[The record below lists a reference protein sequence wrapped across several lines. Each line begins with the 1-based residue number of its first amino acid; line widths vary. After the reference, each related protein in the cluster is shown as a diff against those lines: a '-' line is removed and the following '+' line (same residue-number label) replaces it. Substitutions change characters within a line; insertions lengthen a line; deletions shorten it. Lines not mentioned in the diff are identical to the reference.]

1 MTATSTIPERKL
13 FSPYMHWAK
22 TQQRSRYTLATS
34 GIQHF
39 PLNRLPVKLDELA
52 ISGPSYYGYP
62 PLQEALAQKNDVD
75 PNCVVAAIG
84 TSMANFL
91 AMAAVVAP
99 GDDVLIEA
107 PTYELLT
114 DAAGFLQANIH
125 RFPRHFESGFAI
137 DLGEVERA
145 ITPRTKLIVIT
156 NLHNPSSNF
165 TSNDT
170 LRSLGDIARSVGA
183 RVLVDEVY
191 LDALFER
198 TPRSAV
204 HLGPEFIVTSSLTK
218 VYGLSGLRC
227 GWILAEA
234 DLAQRMFRMNDL
246 FGSIPAHSGELLSVI
261 ALRHLPEIA
270 AWSKEILSTQTAV
283 LNKFLATAVGIR
295 CRPLEAGTVIFPKAD
310 FDVESFARYLREQYE
325 TTIVPGHFFGS
336 PSHFRL
342 GIGGDTEMFGEG
354 LRRLDEALQTFPGA

>member
-1 MTATSTIPERKL
+1 LTAPFAIPPRKL
-13 FSPYMHWAK
+13 ESPYMHWAK
-22 TQQRSRYTLATS
+22 TQQRSRFTLATS

-62 PLQEALAQKNDVD
+62 PLQAALAKKAGVD
-75 PNCVVAAIG
+75 PICVVAAIG

-91 AMAAVVAP
+91 AMSAVISP
-99 GDDVLIEA
+99 GDDVLIES

-137 DLGEVERA
+137 DLGEVERS
-145 ITPRTKLIVIT
+145 ITPRTKLVVIT

-191 LDALFER
+191 LDALFEK

-204 HLGPEFIVTSSLTK
+204 HLGSEFIVTSSLTK
-218 VYGLSGLRC
+218 VFGLSGLRC
-227 GWILAEA
+227 GWILAEPE
-234 DLAQRMFRMNDL
+234 LAQRMFRMNDL
-246 FGSIPAHSGELLSVI
+246 FGSIPAHTAELLSVI
-261 ALRHLPEIA
+261 ALHHLPQIA
-270 AWSKEILSTQTAV
+270 AWSKDILTTQATI
-283 LNKFLATAVGIR
+283 LNEFLATAPRIR
-295 CRPLEAGTVIFPKAD
+295 NRPLDAGTVIFPQAD
-310 FDVESFARYLREQYE
+310 FDVDAFAQYLREEYE
-325 TTIVPGHFFGS
+325 TTIVPGHFFGA

-342 GIGGDTEMFGEG
+342 GIGGDTDMFREG
-354 LRRLDEALQTFPGA
+354 LLRLGAALDSFPG

>member
-1 MTATSTIPERKL
+1 MTGAPVIPERKL
-13 FSPYMHWAK
+13 FSPYMYWAK

-39 PLNRLPVKLDELA
+39 PLSRLPVRLDELA

-62 PLQEALAQKNDVD
+62 PLQEALAKKNGVD
-75 PNCVVAAIG
+75 PQCVVATIG

-99 GDDVLIEA
+99 GDDVLIES

-137 DLGEVERA
+137 DLKEVERA
-145 ITPRTKLIVIT
+145 ITPRTKLIAIT

-165 TSNDT
+165 TPNET
-170 LRSLGDIARSVGA
+170 LRCLGDIARGAGA

-191 LDALFER
+191 LDALFEK

-204 HLGPEFIVTSSLTK
+204 HLGSEFIVTSSLTK

-227 GWILAEA
+227 GWILAEP

-246 FGSIPAHSGELLSVI
+246 FGSIPAHTAELLSIV
-261 ALRHLPEIA
+261 ALHHLPEIA
-270 AWSKEILSTQTAV
+270 AWSKDILSTQTAL
-283 LNKFLATAVGIR
+283 LNSFLAAAVRIR
-295 CRPLEAGTVIFPKAD
+295 CRPLEAGTVIFPEAD
-310 FDVESFARYLREQYE
+310 FDVEAFAQYLRDQYE
-325 TTIVPGHFFGS
+325 TTVVPGHFFGA

-342 GIGGDTEMFGEG
+342 GIGGDTEMFREG
-354 LRRLDEALQTFPGA
+354 LRRLDEGIRRFG